1 MSVTSFWP
9 YIASLQKPTRGS
21 VQWKGDFMDKPVY
34 QKPVVRE
41 LPLQGAFTIGTYWRQ
56 DGSSTEKR
64 TYGIR

>member
-1 MSVTSFWP
+1 
-9 YIASLQKPTRGS
+9 
-21 VQWKGDFMDKPVY
+21 MDKPVY